1 FRDSNPEKRLASIFA
16 NPSTKGR
23 VATNDTD
30 QKVIEEINKEIE
42 SAVERSFTI
51 LRNRLDQF
59 GTAQPNIQRVPGGRI
74 QIEIPG
80 ADNPQRVRKLLQGVA
95 RLEFWDVIDPNT
107 LNGPLLEINDIL
119 VKEQNRKVASSS
131 SKPKE
136 DSNLS
141 DLLGDSTQV
150 EGDSSNVA
158 RGLDSLQN
166 AS

>member
-16 NPSTKGR
+16 NPTTKGKI
-23 VATNDTD
+23 ASNDSD
-30 QKVIEEINKEIE
+30 QRVIEEVNKEIE

-95 RLEFWDVIDPNT
+95 RLEFWDVIEPTT
-107 LNGPLLEINDIL
+107 LNSALLSINQRI
-119 VKEQNRKVASSS
+119 VQEQQRAASA
-131 SKPKE
+131 SKGQAKTG
-136 DSNLS
+136 NLS
-141 DLLGDSTQV
+141 DLLGDST
-150 EGDSSNVA
+150 
-158 RGLDSLQN
+158 
-166 AS
+166 